1 MAGFQLT
8 TYAFSQAT
16 ADDFEIVAAVSG
28 KRVAVVNYHLAAAG
42 TNTVK
47 FTDSITD
54 EVQTLTVTGAPT
66 GGTFTVT
73 YSGQTT
79 GNIAYNAS
87 AATVQTALEALSN
100 IGAGE
105 AVVTGSAGGPWTVT
119 FAGTLADTNVDAMT
133 TDAALLTGG
142 TTPDVVVA
150 TSTAGG
156 STTNLT
162 GAIPTVAGSQL
173 VASGSV
179 EEPLFRST
187 ASKGLSVTLSAANSV
202 AGFINYAV
210 ITE

>member
-1 MAGFQLT
+1 MAGFQVT

-16 ADDFEIVAAVSG
+16 ADDFEIVAAVTD
-28 KRVAVVNYHLAAAG
+28 KRIAVVGYHLAAAG

-47 FTDSITD
+47 FTDTITD

-162 GAIPTVAGSQL
+162 GPIPTVAGSQL
-173 VASGSV
+173 VARGTP
-179 EEPLFRST
+179 EEPLFKTT
-187 ASKGLSVTLSAANSV
+187 AGKALSVTLSAANSV
-202 AGFINYAV
+202 AGYINYAL

>member
-1 MAGFQLT
+1 MAAFEIQR
-8 TYAFSQAT
+8 YAFSNAT
-16 ADDFEIVAAVSG
+16 ADDYEIVSALSG
-28 KRVAVVNYHLAAAG
+28 KKIAVVSYHLGAAG

-47 FTDSITD
+47 FTDTITD

-79 GNIAYNAS
+79 GTSAYNAS
-87 AATVQTALEALSN
+87 AATVQTALEGLSN
-100 IGAGE
+100 IAAGE

-142 TTPDVVVA
+142 STPDVVVA

-162 GAIPTVAGSQL
+162 GPIPTVAGSQL
-173 VASGSV
+173 VARGTP
-179 EEPLFRST
+179 EEPLVKT
-187 ASKGLSVTLSAANSV
+187 TTGKALSVTLSAANSV
-202 AGFINYAV
+202 AGYINYTV
-210 ITE
+210 VPE